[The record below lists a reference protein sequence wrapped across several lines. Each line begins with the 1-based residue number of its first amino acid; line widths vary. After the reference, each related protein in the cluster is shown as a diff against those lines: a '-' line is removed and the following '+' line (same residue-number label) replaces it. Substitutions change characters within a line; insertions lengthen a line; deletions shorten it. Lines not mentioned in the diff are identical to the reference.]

1 MAGHIVILLK
11 TQAMSN
17 THRISNIIVF
27 FGSQTLVTMVIESL
41 LHAHVYVVTKSREML
56 IQVHLHCIYSKY
68 IRI

>member
-27 FGSQTLVTMVIESL
+27 FRSQTLVTMVIESI
-41 LHAHVYVVTKSREML
+41 HAYVYVVTKSREML